1 MLSLVASYSKNKD
14 KVVRTCV
21 ACSSKIKTESR
32 IKVESGIKTS
42 QCVYIFENEDLI
54 VSIYPGMRAK
64 STPCFNCQ

>member
-42 QCVYIFENEDLI
+42 
-54 VSIYPGMRAK
+54 
-64 STPCFNCQ
+64 